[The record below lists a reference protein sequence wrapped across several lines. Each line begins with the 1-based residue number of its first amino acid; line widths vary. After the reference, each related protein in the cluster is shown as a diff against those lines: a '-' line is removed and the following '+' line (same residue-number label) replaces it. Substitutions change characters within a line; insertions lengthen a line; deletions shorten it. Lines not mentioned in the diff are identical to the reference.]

1 MNFYNKYIKYKN
13 KYTRLLQTY
22 TDNSIGD
29 VGTVKSIG
37 CVGGGVGCMD
47 SSVEGISGMGDGF
60 ENIGCGIGD
69 GCMDGGVGCMDG
81 GVGCM
86 DGGAGKGCV
95 IKGSGVIIVSIIND
109 TPCILLPREKNK
121 SYAMRDNLNNN
132 FNLHEDIGGGIH
144 HSNLT
149 VEENTIFELYEET
162 AGYIIC
168 NPNKLKKKIVDVD
181 HNKYDSHIDL
191 EFRKGSIYRCYIIGI
206 NGKQINI
213 NQMNSNLNILTK
225 NKKVIDKPFFE
236 CDNWTWFPIKNFK
249 NNFYDTYII
258 VNDIL
263 NNPKFISSRTWKIL
277 LQSYNKQGIKGIDLC
292 YKIIKN
298 IKNFNKLKLY
308 NKNDHAT
315 ILPLLQV
322 PITSFYL

>member
-22 TDNSIGD
+22 TDNTNKET
-29 VGTVKSIG
+29 GTDEGIG
-37 CVGGGVGCMD
+37 CRD
-47 SSVEGISGMGDGF
+47 DGF
-60 ENIGCGIGD
+60 ECRDGGFGCRD
-69 GCMDGGVGCMDG
+69 GGFEEMVGGFEDMDGGF
-81 GVGCM
+81 GCM
-86 DGGAGKGCV
+86 DGGASKGCV

-121 SYAMRDNLNNN
+121 SRAMRNKLNNN

-168 NPNKLKKKIVDVD
+168 NPSKLKKKIVDND
-181 HNKYDSHIDL
+181 NNKYDSYIDL

-206 NGKQINI
+206 NSTQLNI

-225 NKKVIDKPFFE
+225 NKKFIDKPFFE
-236 CDNWTWFPIKNFK
+236 CDNWTWFPIKNFNNNK
-249 NNFYDTYII
+249 NYKSNFNETYII

-298 IKNFNKLKLY
+298 IKNINKLKLY
-308 NKNDHAT
+308 NKNDYTT

-322 PITSFYL
+322 PITSVYL